1 MALIFQ
7 LEDGDENFSS
17 DFSDSTQNNI
27 VSNGGNAQF
36 GIGNPVRHATIPT
49 VGTSYIDVVVTSRKN
64 CGKFYRGPPK
74 H

>member
-49 VGTSYIDVVVTSRKN
+49 VGTLGYLAIL
-64 CGKFYRGPPK
+64 RGYLK
-74 H
+74 EKLR